1 MPASWLSNRL
11 RRSGLGSA
19 RPKQAKTLRTRLI
32 IGFVGVTAPLVLL
45 LLWNNLYSTSVVR
58 SQVAQSNRSL
68 LTMYLS
74 DMDKVL
80 EEVQNYLFKT
90 AEQNRD
96 LMTLS
101 QNERGG
107 WDYYRAK
114 TQAASDLGA
123 NTNYYEAADVL
134 FAYSS
139 RYEDLFLAQ
148 QQNVTFERK
157 ERIVSRL
164 RDVLRAGPGADT
176 PYTGWT
182 LEELDGSHALL
193 RVVDNGYGSAVGAWV
208 DLGRLMAPLHE
219 LGTGGK
225 GFAVLTSG
233 AGEPLTELAPEL
245 RRGLDAGTPGALAE
259 ALDGYAIAD
268 VPQPHL
274 LVAKDSR
281 MADMRL
287 LLLMLEKSLLE
298 GLPYFRYLTYAVPVL
313 AAVLLGVYL
322 YVLQRA
328 VVMPMYRLI
337 RGMRKIRAGDL
348 SARLPDSRLPEFD
361 TINETFNGMA
371 AQIQHLKIDIYEEK
385 IRTQKAELKHL
396 QAQIQPHFFMN
407 SLNIVYQLA
416 QIRSYD
422 IIQSIALHLVR
433 YFRFT
438 INTGAASVAVRD
450 ELEHIRDYLTIQKH
464 RFPQSLE
471 FGFEVE
477 PGLEAFQLPP
487 LSVQPLVENAMV
499 HGFKSS
505 GGGPFRIDVT
515 VRRVDAAQSRT
526 ASGGAAVRIEVKDNG
541 KGIAED
547 ALGPLLERIH
557 AAEPGERHVGLW
569 NVVRRCRLYYGAP
582 VRIELENGEDGGL
595 RAALELPRSPEPEA
609 PAAGKER
616 MA

>member
-1 MPASWLSNRL
+1 MPAAWLPA
-11 RRSGLGSA
+11 RRNGSGSA
-19 RPKQAKTLRTRLI
+19 RPKQAKPLRPRLI

-68 LTMYLS
+68 LTMYLN

-114 TQAASDLGA
+114 TQAAADLGA

-148 QQNVTFERK
+148 QQNVSFERK
-157 ERIVSRL
+157 ERIVARL

-182 LEELDGSHALL
+182 LQRLDGSFALL
-193 RVVDNGYGSAVGAWV
+193 RVVDNGYGSAIGAWV
-208 DLGRLMAPLHE
+208 DIGRLMAPLHE

-233 AGEPLTELAPEL
+233 SGEPLTELAAGL
-245 RRGLDAGTPGALAE
+245 RGGLAAGMPGALAE
-259 ALDGYAIAD
+259 ALAGYAIAD

-287 LLLMLEKSLLE
+287 LLLMPEKSLLE

-371 AQIQHLKIDIYEEK
+371 EQIEHLKIDIYEEK

-438 INTGAASVAVRD
+438 INTGAASVTVSD

-464 RFPQSLE
+464 RFPESLA

-477 PGLEAFQLPP
+477 PGLESFPLPP

-499 HGFKSS
+499 HGFKAS
-505 GGGPFRIDVT
+505 GGGPFRIEVT
-515 VRRVDAAQSRT
+515 VRRSPEAEEDAA
-526 ASGGAAVRIEVKDNG
+526 GGEAAVLIEVRDNG
-541 KGIAED
+541 KGIA
-547 ALGPLLERIH
+547 AGSLGPLLERIH

-569 NVVRRCRLYYGAP
+569 NVIRRSRLYYGTA
-582 VRIELENGEDGGL
+582 VRLELDNGAEGGL
-595 RAALELPRSPEPEA
+595 SAVLRLPLHA
-609 PAAGKER
+609 PPSGQRAAGKER